1 MSQALGMLEVLGFS
15 VAMAAM
21 DKACKAAEISIE
33 GIDCNNPQSGDQAQI
48 PVVVQVKFT
57 GRISDVKEALA
68 VAEAEAMKYIPDSD
82 VVTRIVPSVSEELA
96 GLLSLGK
103 VKRKAP
109 M

>member
-21 DKACKAAEISIE
+21 DKACKTAEIKIE
-33 GIDCNNPQSGDQAQI
+33 GIDCNNPVAGDQAHI
-48 PVVVQVKFT
+48 PVVVQVKFS
-57 GRISDVKEALA
+57 GGISDVKEALA
-68 VAEAEAMKYIPDSD
+68 IAELEAIKYIPEKD
-82 VVTRIVPSVSEELA
+82 VMIRMVPSMSKELS

-109 M
+109 R